1 MSLNKLQI
9 DYKINYDINNYE
21 IIDYNINLD
30 SSLKERY
37 NYSNYFR
44 KSWNI
49 SIIILLTA
57 FFYIY
62 FTFKKQNNQS
72 KF

>member
-9 DYKINYDINNYE
+9 DYDINNYE
-21 IIDYNINLD
+21 IIDYDINLD
-30 SSLKERY
+30 LSLKE
-37 NYSNYFR
+37 NVSIFEYFR

-62 FTFKKQNNQS
+62 FTFKKPNSQS

>member
-9 DYKINYDINNYE
+9 DYDINYE
-21 IIDYNINLD
+21 IIDYDISLD
-30 SSLKERY
+30 SSLKE
-37 NYSNYFR
+37 NVSIFEYFR

-62 FTFKKQNNQS
+62 FIFKKSNNQS